1 MKRYF
6 MLVFFLATTYGLNA
20 QGNVRVASA
29 TTSTTTTTTAPA
41 ATVDVPPPP
50 TYNSITFA
58 YDVNGNQKWRK
69 LIYLSARPGNPNTP
83 PPQQPVVFTKSDLYE
98 DVLYYPNP
106 VVEILTV
113 KWKNDELKQVN
124 SIDVFDISGASLRN
138 YRDLKDIQ
146 TTEIDFQTY
155 PSGLYV
161 VLLQYSDG
169 EQKTLKVVKK

>member
-106 VVEILTV
+106 VLEILTV
-113 KWKNDELKQVN
+113 KWKNDELKKVTA
-124 SIDVFDISGASLRN
+124 IAVFDTSGALLLNNDDVKNKETS
-138 YRDLKDIQ
+138 
-146 TTEIDFQTY
+146 EIDFQAY

-169 EQKTLKVVKK
+169 TEKTLKVVKK